1 MKLLSIRM
9 AFIQL
14 RKTWNVEFNLGRLDS
29 CEKHRGDNES
39 DLLLKLTSFKG
50 IQSNT

>member
-9 AFIQL
+9 AFIPEE
-14 RKTWNVEFNLGRLDS
+14 KTWNVEFNLGRPDS

-39 DLLLKLTSFKG
+39 DLSLKPTSFKG
-50 IQSNT
+50 TQSNT